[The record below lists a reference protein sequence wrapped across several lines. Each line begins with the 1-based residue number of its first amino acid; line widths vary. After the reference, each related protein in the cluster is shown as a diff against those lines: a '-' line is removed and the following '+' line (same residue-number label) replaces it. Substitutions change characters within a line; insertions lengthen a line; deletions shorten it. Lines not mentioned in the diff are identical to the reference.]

1 MLSFDQVKDIVNSE
15 LDPRIEAA
23 RKMKDKLRLHVDGIG
38 LQSFLARINNYENAG
53 QCAGKYIVAMLE
65 KYDVTGDSK
74 ALDNARRSFKAIEL
88 LWNNVAERNTYPGG
102 RGWMPKP
109 FDGIQNIAEMTEC
122 SPDQYTDMTLG
133 LEHFH
138 RKAADADERKVIEEM
153 IRVTKPGGA
162 ILILAEPDYGGR
174 IDFPEELTIIGEW
187 QQAALHRQGAD
198 PLIGRQLAA
207 LLHQSGLQ
215 KIEVGVIGAQWS
227 SPPSEIELASEWE
240 VIRSDL
246 EYLDANSELLH
257 SSKELSRSDSDA
269 WTSGAR
275 TLFVPTF
282 FGLGWVP
289 GSS

>member
-1 MLSFDQVKDIVNSE
+1 MMPLSPTDWQRRFSLQAEWTRQPRQYLFNLAGISAGHRILDVGCGTGAITKEISKINQLNICGLDLSNDFLDI
-15 LDPRIEAA
+15 AA
-23 RKMKDKLRLHVDGIG
+23 RDNPVAQFILADAHQIPLIQGAFDH
-38 LQSFLARINNYENAG
+38 SFCHFL
-53 QCAGKYIVAMLE
+53 
-65 KYDVTGDSK
+65 
-74 ALDNARRSFKAIEL
+74 L
-88 LWNNVAERNTYPGG
+88 LWV
-102 RGWMPKP
+102 
-109 FDGIQNIAEMTEC
+109 
-122 SPDQYTDMTLG
+122 DQPS
-133 LEHFH
+133 
-138 RKAADADERKVIEEM
+138 KVIEEM

-257 SSKELSRSDSDA
+257 LSKELSRSDSEA